1 MKINSIKLFSFLITL
16 LISVDVIQ
24 FSGLR
29 ITLIPLLFVGILIF
43 IKNNSIDK
51 NTLYVFLFALLCIP
65 SLLFTVNIIKS
76 SLYIFWIFLNY
87 LSILIVYSQLIQ
99 KSKYETIIGIRDAYK
114 LQIIV
119 GCFLYFSG
127 IQERAQVLFY
137 EPSYFAIALIPY
149 IVMIF
154 SKYINNNT
162 DNNEK
167 YTSHSDIIFLVL
179 AIFITKSFNLIIIC
193 FLVPIILFAFEK
205 GKLRNLLIFSL
216 LGSVIYQAF
225 KFYISNSDDL
235 ISKTFQN
242 IIDSGDVITSLL
254 ERTGNRWPRM
264 QLTNEIALQNFWGV
278 GIGTMDEY
286 SLNHYFSDFSYLPDY
301 LSPIGYP
308 PINIYLEIAATCGW
322 LALAV
327 WLLWHFYI
335 IKQNVNSQKSD
346 SVITCSLIVI
356 MIIMMI
362 ESSFL
367 RPYYW
372 MLLGLAVGQ
381 IKINKKLKT

>member
-24 FSGLR
+24 ISGLR

-286 SLNHYFSDFSYLPDY
+286 SLNHYFSNFSYLPDY

>member
-1 MKINSIKLFSFLITL
+1 
-16 LISVDVIQ
+16 
-24 FSGLR
+24 
-29 ITLIPLLFVGILIF
+29 
-43 IKNNSIDK
+43 
-51 NTLYVFLFALLCIP
+51 
-65 SLLFTVNIIKS
+65 
-76 SLYIFWIFLNY
+76 
-87 LSILIVYSQLIQ
+87 
-99 KSKYETIIGIRDAYK
+99 
-114 LQIIV
+114 
-119 GCFLYFSG
+119 
-127 IQERAQVLFY
+127 
-137 EPSYFAIALIPY
+137 
-149 IVMIF
+149 MIF
-154 SKYINNNT
+154 SKCINNNT

-286 SLNHYFSDFSYLPDY
+286 SLNHYFSNFSYLPDY

>member
-1 MKINSIKLFSFLITL
+1 MKINSIKLFSFLTTL

-29 ITLIPLLFVGILIF
+29 ITLIPLLFIGVLIF

-65 SLLFTVNIIKS
+65 SLLFSVNIIKS

-87 LSILIVYSQLIQ
+87 LSILIVYSQLVQ
-99 KSKYETIIGIRDAYK
+99 KSKYETMSGIRDAYK
-114 LQIIV
+114 LQIII

-154 SKYINNNT
+154 SRYINNNT
-162 DNNEK
+162 DNNK
-167 YTSHSDIIFLVL
+167 NYTSHLDILFLIL

-193 FLVPIILFAFEK
+193 FLVPIILLAFEK
-205 GKLRNLLIFSL
+205 GKLRNLLVFSL
-216 LGSVIYQAF
+216 LGLIIYQAF
-225 KFYISNSDDL
+225 KFYINNSDDL
-235 ISKTFQN
+235 ISRTFQN
-242 IIDSGDVITSLL
+242 IIGSGDLITSLL

-264 QLTNEIALQNFWGV
+264 QLTNEIALQNFWGI
-278 GIGTMDEY
+278 GIGSMDEY
-286 SLNHYFSDFSYLPDY
+286 SLNHYFSNFSYLPDY

-322 LALAV
+322 LALV
-327 WLLWHFYI
+327 IWLLWHFYI
-335 IKQNVNSQKSD
+335 IRQNINSQKSD
-346 SVITCSLIVI
+346 SIITCSLIVI

-381 IKINKKLKT
+381 TKINKRFKF